1 MELPIGP
8 RQAKRTNPK
17 SMIIFGKPKCGK
29 TTICASLT
37 LKGNWCILEL
47 EDAGGD
53 FVDATI
59 VEAHDLA
66 TIKDFGES
74 VLAAGKPYDGIII
87 DTVTELESIIM
98 PLAANLYKK
107 TPMGAT
113 WKGKD
118 VRELPR
124 GAGYLYM
131 RQAFFKIKTF
141 LDSLAHNVI
150 YLGHLSD
157 KMIEK
162 NGEEVSSK
170 ELDLTGK
177 ASSLMCAD
185 VDAIAYCYR
194 EDNKTILNFDAGS
207 DAVCGSRCS
216 HLKGKQVV
224 VAESHPDPDGG
235 DDIVTVDWS
244 KVYLPE

>member
-1 MELPIGP
+1 MELPTGP
-8 RQAKRTNPK
+8 IKAARTNPK

-29 TTICASLT
+29 TTIVSELT
-37 LKGNWCILEL
+37 KDGSWCLLEL
-47 EDAGGD
+47 EDGGAD
-53 FVDATI
+53 Y
-59 VEAHDLA
+59 VEATKVEARNIDD
-66 TIKDFGES
+66 IKAFGTA
-74 VLAAGKPYDGIII
+74 VIKAGKPYKGIII
-87 DTVTELESIIM
+87 DTVTKMEEIVM
-98 PLAANLYKK
+98 PYAAKLYKA
-107 TPMGAT
+107 TPMGASWT
-113 WKGKD
+113 RTD

-131 RQAFFKIKTF
+131 RQAFFKIKAY

-162 NGEEVSSK
+162 DGEEVSSK

-194 EDNKTILNFDAGS
+194 EENETILNFDAGT
-207 DAVCGSRCS
+207 DAVCGSRCD
-216 HLKGKQVV
+216 HLKGSKIV
-224 VAESHPDPDGG
+224 VATSDEKGV
-235 DDIVTVDWS
+235 ITVDWS
-244 KVYLPE
+244 KVFLPE